1 MPSPPPFG
9 RALTAV
15 VTPMHAD
22 GSLDI
27 KGLQGVIAHLL
38 ETGHD
43 GVVVNGTTGEAS
55 TTSDDEK
62 VMLLRAAVEVAGDRA
77 AVVAGVGTND
87 TAHSVAGARLAERA
101 GAHGLLVVAPYYN
114 RPTQPGVVAHM
125 EAVADATD
133 LPVMLYD
140 VPHRTGTAITTDSLV
155 RLARHPRI
163 LAVKD
168 AKGDLWAT
176 THVLAATDLLYYSG
190 DDVLT
195 LAHLTQ
201 GAVGY
206 VGVATHLLGAQY
218 AAMLAAVDRGDLPE
232 AIAIHRRSIPVVDA
246 VMTTSQGAIMAK
258 AALKELGIIDSAAVR
273 LPLLESPPEH
283 LALLRDALSR
293 TGVR

>member
-15 VTPMHAD
+15 VTPMHPD
-22 GSLDI
+22 GSLDLE
-27 KGLQGVIAHLL
+27 GFRAVLEHLL
-38 ETGHD
+38 ATGHD

-62 VMLLRAAVEVAGDRA
+62 VVLLRAALEVVGDRA

-87 TAHSVAGARLAERA
+87 TAHSVSSAREAQRA
-101 GAHGLLVVAPYYN
+101 GAHGLLVVTPYYN
-114 RPTQPGVVAHM
+114 RPTQAGVVAHM
-125 EAVADATD
+125 EAVADAAD
-133 LPVMLYD
+133 LPVMVYD
-140 VPHRTGTAITTDSLV
+140 VPHRTGTPITTDSLV
-155 RLARHPRI
+155 RLAEHPRI

-168 AKGDLWAT
+168 AKGDLWAA

-190 DDVLT
+190 DDALT

-206 VGVATHLLGAQY
+206 VGVATHLLGLSY
-218 AAMLAAVDRGDLPE
+218 AAMLAAVDRGDLAE
-232 AIAIHRRSIPVVDA
+232 AIAIHRRSVPVVDA
-246 VMTTSQGAIMAK
+246 IMTTSQGAIMAK
-258 AALKELGIIDSAAVR
+258 AALHEEGVIESAAVR

-283 LALLRDALSR
+283 LALLRAALSPAGAR
-293 TGVR
+293 

>member
-1 MPSPPPFG
+1 
-9 RALTAV
+9 
-15 VTPMHAD
+15 MHAD
-22 GSLDI
+22 G
-27 KGLQGVIAHLL
+27 GVDLPGFRAVVEHLL
-38 ETGHD
+38 ATGHD

-62 VMLLRAAVEVAGDRA
+62 VALLRAAVEVAGDRA
-77 AVVAGVGTND
+77 VVVAGAGSND
-87 TAHSVAGARLAERA
+87 TAHSVECARQAERA
-101 GAHGLLVVAPYYN
+101 GAHGLLVVTPYYN
-114 RPTQPGVVAHM
+114 RPTQPGLVAHM

-133 LPVMLYD
+133 LPVMVYD

-155 RLARHPRI
+155 RLAQHPRI

-218 AAMLAAVDRGDLPE
+218 AAMLAAVDRGDLVE
-232 AIAIHRRSIPVVDA
+232 AVAIHRRSVPVVDA
-246 VMTTSQGAIMAK
+246 IMTTSQGAIMAK
-258 AALKELGIIDSAAVR
+258 AALTEIGIIDSAAVR
-273 LPLLESPPEH
+273 LPLVESPPEH
-283 LALLRDALSR
+283 LALLRDALSL

>member
-1 MPSPPPFG
+1 MPSSPPFG

-22 GSLDI
+22 G
-27 KGLQGVIAHLL
+27 GVDLPGFRAVVEHLL
-38 ETGHD
+38 ATGHD

-62 VMLLRAAVEVAGDRA
+62 VALLRAAVEVAGDRA
-77 AVVAGVGTND
+77 VVVAGAGSND
-87 TAHSVAGARLAERA
+87 TAHSVECARQAERA
-101 GAHGLLVVAPYYN
+101 GAHGLLVVTPYYN
-114 RPTQPGVVAHM
+114 RPTQPGLVAHM

-133 LPVMLYD
+133 LPVMVYD

-155 RLARHPRI
+155 RLAQHPRI

-218 AAMLAAVDRGDLPE
+218 AAMLAAVDRGDLVE
-232 AIAIHRRSIPVVDA
+232 AVAIHRRSVPVVDA
-246 VMTTSQGAIMAK
+246 IMTTSQGAIMAK
-258 AALKELGIIDSAAVR
+258 AALTEIGIIDSAAVR
-273 LPLLESPPEH
+273 LPLVESPPEH
-283 LALLRDALSR
+283 LALLRDALSL